1 MAIEF
6 EKVRFAQYLDI
17 LLIIIIG
24 LCQVLDQAS
33 LKGFNFTKFAFTFNF
48 VLKMVTMPLL
58 EENALTLLLF
68 QVYYAC
74 RCKY

>member
-17 LLIIIIG
+17 LLIIIG

-33 LKGFNFTKFAFTFNF
+33 LKGFYQIRIY
-48 VLKMVTMPLL
+48 L
-58 EENALTLLLF
+58 
-68 QVYYAC
+68 
-74 RCKY
+74 